1 MCQEQE
7 AAGHIASTVRHEK
20 TGKAAAQDPS
30 LPRSCPWHTR
40 GIDLPTYMMGLVA
53 SVNLI

>member
-1 MCQEQE
+1 MRQEQE

-20 TGKAAAQDPS
+20 TGKAAAQGPS